1 MINQISDIKFPQ
13 VENALYVVATPIGN
27 LADITL
33 RALNIL
39 SSVDYII
46 CEDTRISGILL
57 HKFEIIKK
65 KLLIYN
71 DFSDNLCR
79 NKILTILLEK
89 KSLALI
95 SDAGTPLIS
104 DPGYKLIKYLR
115 QNCQKIIAIPGPSSL
130 TASISISGIA
140 CDNFLFLGFI
150 ASSKN
155 EKINQIKSLSPNYSF
170 IFFETSNRLRETLEI
185 INEILP
191 KRLICI
197 AKELTKIH
205 EEILFGS
212 AIEVLQIFNENPD
225 KIKGEFVVI
234 VEKTS
239 KDQLKYEE
247 KAVIK
252 QIKILYKNGKSI
264 KDISSEIADI
274 YGVNK
279 KEIYKLALENTK

>member
-1 MINQISDIKFPQ
+1 MINQIPNIKFPQ
-13 VENALYVVATPIGN
+13 IENALYVVATPIGN

-79 NKILTILLEK
+79 NKILTMLIEG

-115 QNCQKIIAIPGPSSL
+115 QNCQKIIAIPGASSL

-140 CDNFLFLGFI
+140 CDNFLFLGFL
-150 ASSKN
+150 SSTKN
-155 EKINQIKSLSPNYSF
+155 EKFNQLKSLSDNYSF
-170 IFFETSNRLRETLEI
+170 IFFETSNRLKETLEI
-185 INEILP
+185 INELMP
-191 KRLICI
+191 QRLICI
-197 AKELTKIH
+197 AKELTKIY
-205 EEILFGS
+205 EEVFFDNASKLLEFF
-212 AIEVLQIFNENPD
+212 QENPD

-234 VEKTS
+234 VEKIS
-239 KDQLKYEE
+239 KDQLKFDE
-247 KAVIK
+247 KEVIK
-252 QIKILYKNGKSI
+252 QIKILHKNGKSI
-264 KDISSEIADI
+264 KDISLEIAEI

-279 KEIYKLALENTK
+279 KEIYKLALENC

>member
-1 MINQISDIKFPQ
+1 MINQIPNIKFPQ
-13 VENALYVVATPIGN
+13 IENALYVVATPIGN

-79 NKILTILLEK
+79 NKILTMLIEG

-115 QNCQKIIAIPGPSSL
+115 QNCQKIIAIPGASSL

-140 CDNFLFLGFI
+140 CDNFLFLGFL
-150 ASSKN
+150 SSAKN
-155 EKINQIKSLSPNYSF
+155 EKFNQLKSLSDNYSF
-170 IFFETSNRLRETLEI
+170 IFFETSNRLKETLEI
-185 INEILP
+185 INELMP
-191 KRLICI
+191 QRLICI
-197 AKELTKIH
+197 AKELTKIY
-205 EEILFGS
+205 EEVFFDNASKLLEFF
-212 AIEVLQIFNENPD
+212 QENPD

-234 VEKTS
+234 VEKIS
-239 KDQLKYEE
+239 KDQLKFDE
-247 KAVIK
+247 KEVIK
-252 QIKILYKNGKSI
+252 QIKILHKNGKSI
-264 KDISSEIADI
+264 KDISLEIAEI

-279 KEIYKLALENTK
+279 KEIYKLALENC

>member
-1 MINQISDIKFPQ
+1 MINQISNIKFPQ

-115 QNCQKIIAIPGPSSL
+115 ANNQKIIAIPGASSL

-150 ASSKN
+150 ANSKN

-170 IFFETSNRLRETLEI
+170 IFFETSNRLKETLEI

-191 KRLICI
+191 NRLICI

-205 EEILFGS
+205 EEILFGT
-212 AIEVLQIFNENPD
+212 AIEALQIFVENPD
-225 KIKGEFVVI
+225 KMKGEFVVI

-239 KDQLKYEE
+239 KDQLKFEE
-247 KAVIK
+247 KEVIK

-264 KDISSEIADI
+264 KDISSEIAGI

-279 KEIYKLALENTK
+279 KEIYKLALENIN

>member
-1 MINQISDIKFPQ
+1 MINQISNIKFPQ
-13 VENALYVVATPIGN
+13 IENALYVVATPIGN

-71 DFSDNLCR
+71 DFSDNLSR
-79 NKILTILLEK
+79 NKILTILLEN

-115 QNCQKIIAIPGPSSL
+115 QNCQKIIAIPGASSL

-140 CDNFLFLGFI
+140 CDNFLFLGFL
-150 ASSKN
+150 ASAKN
-155 EKINQIKSLSPNYSF
+155 EKFNQLKSLSENYSF
-170 IFFETSNRLRETLEI
+170 IFFETSNRLKETLEI
-185 INEILP
+185 INELMP
-191 KRLICI
+191 ERLICI
-197 AKELTKIH
+197 AKELTKIY
-205 EEILFGS
+205 EEVFFDKPSKL
-212 AIEVLQIFNENPD
+212 LQIFQETPD

-234 VEKTS
+234 VEKIS
-239 KDQLKYEE
+239 KDQLKFDENE
-247 KAVIK
+247 VIN
-252 QIKILYKNGKSI
+252 QIKILHKKGKSI
-264 KDISSEIADI
+264 KDISIEIAEI

-279 KEIYKLALENTK
+279 KEIYKLALENC